1 VNEKS
6 RITVEPYRGTVNV
19 RFVDAVVA
27 STREALVLTEN
38 GKDAVYYIP
47 FRDIYFDFL
56 RESATER
63 EYPDMGRARYWN
75 VWAVG
80 ESRDDVMWAFDQPVP
95 ELSMIRQHGAFDSAK
110 VRVEPVPAPT
120 DQAHSIEIP

>member
-27 STREALVLTEN
+27 STKEALVLRDE
-38 GKDAVYYIP
+38 GRDPVYYIP

-63 EYPDMGRARYWN
+63 EHRDMGRARYWN

-95 ELSMIRQHGAFDSAK
+95 ELGIIRQHGAFDPAAVS
-110 VRVEPVPAPT
+110 VEPVPAPT
-120 DQAHSIEIP
+120 DQAHSTEMP